1 MTTMDET
8 TSATAYR
15 DPTQPVDERVEDLLE
30 RMTLEEKVAQLTGIL
45 PFDLLGPAGLDE
57 QKFDEHLADGIG
69 EISAGALL
77 SPDPARLVSMLDRLQ
92 RYLVEQTRLGIPAI
106 VHHEALAG
114 LVHQACADFP
124 TAITLAAS
132 WDPPSV
138 EAMND
143 VVRRQMRA
151 LGIHQACS
159 PNLDLARDARWG
171 RVQETYGEDP
181 YLGSAIGVA
190 FIRGLQGVERR
201 EGVLATAKHFLG
213 YAMAYGGR
221 NIGAVQMGERE
232 LLEVYARP
240 FGAAI
245 AEAGLESVMCA
256 YSDLN
261 GEPAAASRRLLTDM
275 LRGTLGFRGLT
286 VADYGAVNALC
297 TRQRTAVDAADAG
310 VQALEAGLDVELP
323 GSICYHAGV
332 ARAVRDGVLDEA
344 VVDRSVRLV
353 LDAKFRL
360 GLFEDPY
367 GDVDAFAATIDD
379 VSQRATRS
387 TARLIATRST
397 VLLANPNRALPLA
410 RDLARVAVIGPNARS
425 IRNLFG
431 GYSAPA
437 AIEMMTSGDMALP
450 PVLGGELDD
459 EQVEAP
465 AREENSVD
473 EPAPGTSGGT
483 GDDFGFVRRIATHP
497 SERALAAIEA
507 VYTDTLT
514 VFDSIRAVV
523 ADGTEVVYALGCDV
537 NDPSTE
543 GIAEAVDA
551 AVGSDVAILVLG
563 DKTGL
568 VSDAMIGETRDRSTL
583 ELAGAQRPLLE
594 AVCATGVPV
603 IVVLLGSQPQ
613 PVLAE
618 DGGPAAVVH
627 AYQPGSVGGVAI
639 ADVLFGVENPSG
651 RVPITIPRTAGQ
663 CPIYHGYKSGSDPS
677 TYTDLD
683 DSGPAYAFGHGL
695 SYTTFEYMS
704 IDVDAAEVDA
714 GGSVNVDVRVANTGD
729 RFGDEVV
736 QLYASIR
743 RRGVTRP
750 VQELV
755 GFHRVSLEAGDEAIV
770 TFTLEPAILA
780 YYDIDMNL
788 VVTPGEVRLMAGPSS
803 ASLPLTTTF
812 TIIGEPAH
820 LQSRTVHLTGSS
832 VVAPPRGDR
841 RQTH

>member
-1 MTTMDET
+1 MMDDTM
-8 TSATAYR
+8 SATGYR
-15 DPTQPVDERVEDLLE
+15 DASRTVGERVEDLLG
-30 RMTLEEKVAQLTGIL
+30 RMTLDEKVAQLTGIL
-45 PFDLLGPAGLDE
+45 PFDLLGPTGLDE
-57 QKFDEHLADGIG
+57 QRFEEHLANGIG

-77 SPDPARLVSMLDRLQ
+77 SPDPDRLVSMLDQLQ
-92 RYLVEQTRLGIPAI
+92 RYLVEHTRLGIPAI

-138 EAMND
+138 EAAMND

-151 LGIHQACS
+151 LGVHQACS

-190 FIRGLQGVERR
+190 FIRGLQGDDRR
-201 EGVLATAKHFLG
+201 DGVLATAKHFLG
-213 YAMAYGGR
+213 YAMADGGR
-221 NIGAVQMGERE
+221 NIGAVQLGERE

-245 AEAGLESVMCA
+245 SEAGLESVMCA

-286 VADYGAVNALC
+286 VADYGAVNALA
-297 TRQRTAVDAADAG
+297 TRQRTATDPADAG
-310 VQALEAGLDVELP
+310 VQSLQAGLDVELP
-323 GSICYHAGV
+323 GSLCFVAGLPP
-332 ARAVRDGVLDEA
+332 AVRDGLLDEA
-344 VVDRSVRLV
+344 VIDESVRRV

-360 GLFEDPY
+360 GLFENPY
-367 GDVDAFAATIDD
+367 GDVAAFAATNTKEARR
-379 VSQRATRS
+379 VARAL
-387 TARLIATRST
+387 ARRIATRST
-397 VLLANPNRALPLA
+397 VLLANPKGALPLR

-431 GYSAPA
+431 GYSAPQ

-450 PVLGGELDD
+450 PVLGGETDREPQTAPESDD
-459 EQVEAP
+459 KLL
-465 AREENSVD
+465 D
-473 EPAPGTSGGT
+473 EPSGEESGGT
-483 GDDFGFVRRIATHP
+483 GEDFGFVRRIATRP
-497 SERALAAIEA
+497 SEHALAAIEA
-507 VYTDTLT
+507 VYTETPT
-514 VFDSIRAVV
+514 VLDAIEAVV
-523 ADGTEVVYALGCDV
+523 ADGTEVVYALGCHV

-551 AVGSDVAILVLG
+551 AKGSDVAILVLG

-568 VSDAMIGETRDRSTL
+568 VSDAVVGETRDRTIL

-603 IVVLLGSQPQ
+603 VVVLLGSQPQ
-613 PVLAE
+613 PVLAV

-627 AYQPGSVGGVAI
+627 AYQPGSVGGAAI
-639 ADVLFGVENPSG
+639 ADILFGIENPSG

-663 CPIYHGYKSGSDPS
+663 CPIFHGYNNGSEPS

-683 DSGPAYAFGHGL
+683 DSGPAYTFGHGL
-695 SYTTFEYMS
+695 SYTTFEYRS
-704 IDVDAAEVDA
+704 ITVDSVEVDAAS
-714 GGSVNVDVRVANTGD
+714 SVQVQVEVANTGD
-729 RFGDEVV
+729 RAGEEVV

-750 VQELV
+750 VRELV
-755 GFHRVSLEAGDEAIV
+755 GFDRVSLEPGEQATVSFA
-770 TFTLEPAILA
+770 LQPAILA
-780 YYDIDMNL
+780 YYDVDMNL

-803 ASLPLTTTF
+803 ATLPLITTF
-812 TIIGEPAH
+812 SITGEPAM
-820 LQSRTVHLTGSS
+820 LQSRTVHLTPSS
-832 VVAPPRGDR
+832 IAS
-841 RQTH
+841 

>member
-1 MTTMDET
+1 MMTMDDT
-8 TSATAYR
+8 TGAVYR
-15 DPTQPVDERVEDLLE
+15 DTTRPVDERVEDLLA

-45 PFDLLGPAGLDE
+45 PFDLLGATGLDE
-57 QKFDEHLADGIG
+57 QRFEEHLAEGIG

-77 SPDPARLVSMLDRLQ
+77 SPDPARLVSMLDQLQ

-124 TAITLAAS
+124 TALTMAAS
-132 WDPPSV
+132 WDPLSV
-138 EAMND
+138 ETAMRD
-143 VVRRQMRA
+143 VVRPQMRA
-151 LGIHQACS
+151 LGVHQACS

-190 FIRGLQGVERR
+190 FIRGLQGDDRR

-221 NIGAVQMGERE
+221 NIGAVQLGERE

-245 AEAGLESVMCA
+245 SEAGLESVMCA

-286 VADYGAVNALC
+286 VADYGAVNALA
-297 TRQRTAVDAADAG
+297 TRQRTATDSADAG
-310 VQALEAGLDVELP
+310 VQALAAGLDVELP
-323 GSICYHAGV
+323 GSLCYVAGI
-332 ARAVRDGVLDEA
+332 APAVRDGVLDES
-344 VVDRSVRLV
+344 VVDDSVRRV

-360 GLFEDPY
+360 GLFENPY
-367 GDVDAFAATIDD
+367 GDVEAFAATDTD
-379 VSQRATRS
+379 G
-387 TARLIATRST
+387 ARQLARRIATRST
-397 VLLANPNRALPLA
+397 VLLANPNNVLPLP
-410 RDLARVAVIGPNARS
+410 RDLSRIAVIGPNAKS

-450 PVLGGELDD
+450 PVLGGELDA
-459 EQVEAP
+459 EPTEAP
-465 AREENSVD
+465 ARVEDPVD
-473 EPAPGTSGGT
+473 ESSAETSGGT

-497 SERALAAIEA
+497 SARALAAIEA
-507 VYTDTLT
+507 AYPNTLT
-514 VFDSIRAVV
+514 VLDSIRAVV

-543 GIAEAVDA
+543 GIPEAVDA
-551 AVGSDVAILVLG
+551 AKDSDVAVLVLG

-603 IVVLLGSQPQ
+603 VVVLLGSQPQ
-613 PVLAE
+613 PVLAVE
-618 DGGPAAVVH
+618 GGPAAVIH

-639 ADVLFGVENPSG
+639 ADVLFGLENPSG
-651 RVPITIPRTAGQ
+651 RVPVTIPRTAGQ
-663 CPIYHGYKSGSDPS
+663 SPIYHGFKNGSDPS

-695 SYTTFEYMS
+695 SYTTFEYTS
-704 IDVDAAEVDA
+704 IAIDAAEVEA
-714 GGSVNVDVRVANTGD
+714 TGSVGVHVTVVNTGD
-729 RFGDEVV
+729 RSGEEVV

-755 GFHRVSLEAGDEAIV
+755 GFHRVSLEPGEQATV
-770 TFTLEPAILA
+770 TFTLEPGILA
-780 YYDIDMNL
+780 YYDVGMNL
-788 VVTPGEVRLMAGPSS
+788 VVTPGDVHLLAGPSS
-803 ASLPLTTTF
+803 ASLPLTATF
-812 TIIGEPAH
+812 TIIGDPAP
-820 LQSRTVHLTGSS
+820 LESRTVHLTSSS
-832 VVAPPRGDR
+832 VVPAPPG
-841 RQTH
+841 

>member
-1 MTTMDET
+1 MSD
-8 TSATAYR
+8 AGYR
-15 DPTQPVDERVEDLLE
+15 DATRPTDERVDDLLA

-45 PFDLLGPAGLDE
+45 PFELLGPTGLDE
-57 QKFDEHLADGIG
+57 QKFDAHLADGIG

-77 SPDPARLVSMLDRLQ
+77 SPDPARLVPMLDQLQ
-92 RYLVEQTRLGIPAI
+92 RFLVERTRLGIPAI

-124 TAITLAAS
+124 TAIAMAAS

-138 EAMND
+138 EAAMHD
-143 VVRRQMRA
+143 VVRPQMRG
-151 LGIHQACS
+151 LGVHQACS

-190 FIRGLQGVERR
+190 FIRGLQGDDRR

-221 NIGAVQMGERE
+221 NIGAVQLGERE

-245 AEAGLESVMCA
+245 AEADLESVMCA

-286 VADYGAVNALC
+286 VADYGAVNALA
-297 TRQRTAVDAADAG
+297 TRQRTATGPADAA

-323 GSICYHAGV
+323 GSLCYTAGL
-332 ARAVRDGVLDEA
+332 APAVRDGLLDEA
-344 VVDRSVRLV
+344 VVDQSVRRV

-360 GLFEDPY
+360 GLFENPY
-367 GDVDAFAATIDD
+367 GDVDAFAATNTDEAR
-379 VSQRATRS
+379 RA
-387 TARLIATRST
+387 ARGLARRIATRST
-397 VLLANPNRALPLA
+397 VLLANPKGVLPLA
-410 RDLARVAVIGPNARS
+410 RDLSRVAVIGPNAKS

-431 GYSAPA
+431 GYSAPQ
-437 AIEMMTSGDMALP
+437 AIEMMTSGDMGLP
-450 PVLGGELDD
+450 PVLGGETD
-459 EQVEAP
+459 VEPEALP
-465 AREENSVD
+465 EAVGD
-473 EPAPGTSGGT
+473 AAEPSGGT
-483 GDDFGFVRRIATHP
+483 GDDFGFVRRIATRP
-497 SERALAAIEA
+497 SEVALAAIEA
-507 VYTDTLT
+507 AYSDVPT
-514 VFDSIRAVV
+514 VLDAIEAVV
-523 ADGTEVVYALGCDV
+523 AEKTEVVYALGCHV
-537 NDPSTE
+537 NDPSIE
-543 GIAEAVDA
+543 GIAEAVETA
-551 AVGSDVAILVLG
+551 TGSDVAILVLG

-568 VSDAMIGETRDRSTL
+568 VSDAVVGETRDRTIL
-583 ELAGAQRPLLE
+583 ELAGAQRPLLD

-603 IVVLLGSQPQ
+603 VVVLLGSQPQ

-627 AYQPGSVGGVAI
+627 AYQPGSVGGSAVADI
-639 ADVLFGVENPSG
+639 LFGMENPSG

-663 CPIYHGYKSGSDPS
+663 CPIYHGYKNGSDPN

-683 DSGPAYAFGHGL
+683 DSGPAYVFGHGL
-695 SYTTFEYMS
+695 SYTTFEYRS
-704 IDVDAAEVDA
+704 ITLDTDEVDVDGVVEVR
-714 GGSVNVDVRVANTGD
+714 VNVANTGD
-729 RFGDEVV
+729 RAGEEVV

-755 GFHRVSLEAGDEAIV
+755 GFHRISLDPGDEAIV
-770 TFTLEPAILA
+770 TFALEAAILA

-788 VVTPGEVRLMAGPSS
+788 VVTPGEVRLMAGKSS
-803 ASLPLTTTF
+803 AELPLTAKLTV
-812 TIIGEPAH
+812 IGEPAR
-820 LQSRTVHLTGSS
+820 LESRTVHLTSS
-832 VVAPPRGDR
+832 NVIAP
-841 RQTH
+841 QHA